1 MIGTSPF
8 RFDVRPW
15 LPGRKHS
22 GAAGSL
28 VPVTLAVFL
37 LRQEAGGPRPQAAT
51 PGPIIAVTQFGAY
64 GGPGAAADGGCVI
77 LAVVTSVEGWRS
89 LGG

>member
-1 MIGTSPF
+1 MIGTSSF
-8 RFDVRPW
+8 RFDVRAW

-22 GAAGSL
+22 GAAGGL
-28 VPVTLAVFL
+28 VPVTPAAFL
-37 LRQEAGGPRPQAAT
+37 LRQEAGGPRPQAAIL
-51 PGPIIAVTQFGAY
+51 GAIIAVTQFGAY

-77 LAVVTSVEGWRS
+77 LAAITPVEGWRG